1 MRLSFQ
7 TVCIIFGVTLVHLI
21 IIATLSPV
29 GSEGERYF
37 GPVPDLI
44 VEGTGPEEAA
54 THPEPN
60 PLRATDETYLTPR
73 PDAVHAVPAEPID
86 LPARRREDASAPIA
100 PAADPVAATRPVPQS
115 PRS

>member
-29 GSEGERYF
+29 GSGGERYF

-44 VEGTGPEEAA
+44 VEGTNPEEAVA
-54 THPEPN
+54 HPDPN
-60 PLRATDETYLTPR
+60 PLRAADEASVTPR
-73 PDAVHAVPAEPID
+73 PDAISTEPVD
-86 LPARRREDASAPIA
+86 LPARRREEAAVPIA
-100 PAADPVAATRPVPQS
+100 PAADPVAATRPVPQA

>member
-44 VEGTGPEEAA
+44 VEGTATEEAA

-60 PLRATDETYLTPR
+60 PLRATDEASLTPR
-73 PDAVHAVPAEPID
+73 PDSVPAEPID
-86 LPARRREDASAPIA
+86 LPARRREDAAAPIA
-100 PAADPVAATRPVPQS
+100 PAADPVAATRPVPQA